1 MQVASFVTFAV
12 QIALGGE
19 LRLSAVFYIVA
30 LLNLPKLWL
39 ALFFVKGVK
48 STSETRVA
56 ASRINAFLCQLEP
69 HTPVEEACMGA
80 HLSVVRY
87 YRLFEVVDAANL
99 GRMLWPVQSLELW
112 GVSTCCL

>member
-69 HTPVEEACMGA
+69 HTPVE
-80 HLSVVRY
+80 
-87 YRLFEVVDAANL
+87 
-99 GRMLWPVQSLELW
+99 
-112 GVSTCCL
+112 